1 MKKYLEKIRNI
12 RGGMIN
18 VISGSL
24 IYYAGFGGPVPV
36 ARYATAG
43 HATSTSAA
51 WAEEKQLEG
60 KEEES
65 EESDDDVGFD
75 LFD

>member
-1 MKKYLEKIRNI
+1 MSNA
-12 RGGMIN
+12 
-18 VISGSL
+18 ISGSL
-24 IYYAGFGGPVPV
+24 IHYAGSGGPVPV

-60 KEEES
+60 KEEEF
-65 EESDDDVGFD
+65 EKSDDDVGFD
-75 LFD
+75 LSD